1 MYDYK
6 DTFDF
11 NFINKDLLLEKF
23 QIQIK
28 LDCEKDIIKEGVI
41 ELKSKI
47 QQINYKLSQLDKII
61 DEKIKSLLHGKQH
74 IREEINQLE
83 TQQNQNS
90 NEIQQ
95 LKDGPSVKEQL
106 EELKIEVSRL
116 KANETHSIRDG
127 PSVKEQLKELKIA
140 ISLLKTNEVQSIKD
154 DPLLE
159 EQLNELK
166 IEVSQLKENEV
177 HSIRDGPSV
186 KEQLEE

>member
-83 TQQNQNS
+83 TQQNQIL

-106 EELKIEVSRL
+106 EELKIEVSR
-116 KANETHSIRDG
+116 
-127 PSVKEQLKELKIA
+127 
-140 ISLLKTNEVQSIKD
+140 LKTNEVQSIKD

-186 KEQLEE
+186 NEQLEE